1 MKKLLLILLF
11 VPLFAEAQ
19 IDKLFGKISL
29 NDVSVLLDQNETHCM
44 VFDEYKKLG
53 LVYELATNKLV
64 HTVNLDGLVP
74 KDISRLRPHQFDF
87 KNGKVILVGYE
98 GGINPGHY
106 FILDEARDIFR
117 LHDQF
122 LAQDHG
128 PVQDVIGDWVIFSF
142 NQFAKNK
149 KGEYNFDKITGSVIQ
164 YYNWMT
170 REWRSHAFDQGMT
183 NVIAAKNVIALK
195 SGKEGNIVDLM
206 SLKPVQTAKV
216 DLYTLVTSLSDGKVY
231 AATRMKGGSLD
242 KIAAINGETYEVGN
256 FTPADVNTRYEWTP
270 MWNYM
275 VRLDSKNNAA
285 EDLNDIDL
293 IILDKKTNL
302 QTATRISPASK
313 NENLDLIAMQK
324 EIREKRQYANESQ
337 LQERFASQIK
347 EQQEWD
353 AYFTPLPKVYKLDY
367 NSIKGNEVTNLAL
380 TNRLNLGRGANVYA
394 LGLVGE
400 CDKAKSY
407 LILKRASSG
416 GISYSTYGILKLDKY
431 GNRMGYREI
440 GRSENNG
447 TGFTQMDVF
456 TISSTGFGNATVETI
471 QRTQDGE
478 YKDTFT
484 HYCGF

>member
-1 MKKLLLILLF
+1 MKRSLLILFF
-11 VPLFAEAQ
+11 VPLFAQAQ
-19 IDKLFGKISL
+19 IDKLFGKVSV
-29 NDVSVLLDQNETHCM
+29 NDVSLLLDQNETHVM

-53 LVYELATNKLV
+53 LVYDLASQKLV
-64 HTVNLDGLVP
+64 HTVNLDGFVP

-87 KNGKVILVGYE
+87 KDGKVILVGYE
-98 GGINPGHY
+98 GGLNPGHY

-128 PVQDVIGDWVIFSF
+128 PVRDVIGDWVIFSF

-149 KGEYNFDKITGSVIQ
+149 KGETNFDKITGSVVQ
-164 YYNWMT
+164 YYNWVT
-170 REWRSHAFDQGMT
+170 REWRSNTFDQGMT

-195 SGKEGNIVDLM
+195 GGKDGNIVDLM
-206 SLKPVQTAKV
+206 SLKPVQTVKA

-231 AATRMKGGSLD
+231 AATRTKNGNLD
-242 KIAAINGETYEVGN
+242 KIAEINPETLAVGN
-256 FTPADVNTRYEWTP
+256 FGSVDGSTTYQWTP

-285 EDLNDIDL
+285 EDLYDIDL
-293 IILDKKTNL
+293 IVLDKKSNL
-302 QTATRISPASK
+302 QTATRISPATK

-324 EIREKRQYANESQ
+324 EIKEKRQYANESQ

-353 AYFTPLPKVYKLDY
+353 VNFTPLPKVYKLDY

-380 TNRLNLGRGANVYA
+380 TNRLNLGRGASVYA

-407 LILKRASSG
+407 LIMKRASDG
-416 GISYSTYGILKLDKY
+416 GVSYSTYGILKLDNY

-440 GRSENNG
+440 GKSENNG
-447 TGFTQMDVF
+447 SGFTRMDLF
-456 TISSTGFGNATVETI
+456 TITATGFGNATVETI

-478 YKDTFT
+478 YKDTFS
-484 HYCGF
+484 HYCGY

>member
-1 MKKLLLILLF
+1 MKKLILLF
-11 VPLFAEAQ
+11 LLLPFFAHAQ
-19 IDKLFGKISL
+19 IDKLFGKVSL
-29 NDVSVLLDQNETHCM
+29 DDVSVLLDQNETHCI
-44 VFDEYKKLG
+44 VFDRYKKLG
-53 LVYELATNKLV
+53 LVYDLATQQLV

-74 KDISRLRPHQFDF
+74 KDVFKLTPDQFDF
-87 KNGKVILVGYE
+87 KNGKVILVGLE
-98 GGINPGHY
+98 GGIYPGHY

-128 PVQDVIGDWVIFSF
+128 PVRDVIGDWVIFSF

-149 KGEYNFDKITGSVIQ
+149 KGEYNFDKITGSVVQ

-170 REWRSHAFDQGMT
+170 REWRSHKFDQGMT
-183 NVIAAKNVIALK
+183 SVISAKNVIALK
-195 SGKEGNIVDLM
+195 GGKEGNIVDLM
-206 SLKPVQTAKV
+206 SLKPVQTVKE

-231 AATRMKGGSLD
+231 AATRTKSGSLD
-242 KIAAINGETYEVGN
+242 KIAEINSETLAVGN
-256 FTPADVNTRYEWTP
+256 FTSVDANVRYEWTP

-275 VRLDSKNNAA
+275 VRLDSRNNVA
-285 EDLNDIDL
+285 EDLYDIDL
-293 IILDKKTNL
+293 IVLDKKTNL
-302 QTATRISPASK
+302 QTATRISPATK

-353 AYFTPLPKVYKLDY
+353 VNFTPLPKVYKLDY
-367 NSIKGNEVTNLAL
+367 NSIKGNEVTNLAM

-407 LILKRASSG
+407 LIMKRASSG
-416 GISYSTYGILKLDKY
+416 GISYSTYGILKMDKY

-440 GRSENNG
+440 GKSENNG
-447 TGFTQMDVF
+447 SGFTRMDLF
-456 TISSTGFGNATVETI
+456 TISSTGFGGATVETI

-478 YKDTFT
+478 YKETFT